1 LGYQIISILLYSLQN
16 ITNKTFARR
25 FPSKLTGILL
35 LDALAMS
42 LVALILALAGRARAL
57 DPNVLLLAIAFGVI
71 YILTIVTLQAALAAG
86 PMGATIL
93 LNNIYIVFPVI
104 YSILFFDETATVPKI
119 IGFICMMVVTFLS
132 APRDKKLKQNQQAL
146 SLRWFLLTCATT
158 LCNGALTILK
168 RSLSWYHPQVDSAA
182 FTFWGFLIVAI
193 ICWLI
198 VGGLLLKKQ
207 SFKTWTDDPKYLG
220 LCALG
225 VGVATGGGNLFQ
237 LLALR
242 TVPSIVVFPLNA
254 GGLLII
260 LWLYSLIVYKDKV
273 RPSGI
278 IALVIG
284 LIGAIL
290 LSVDI

>member
-1 LGYQIISILLYSLQN
+1 MGFQIISILLYSLQN

-25 FPSKLTGILL
+25 FPSRLTGILL

-57 DPNVLLLAIAFGVI
+57 DPNVLVLAIAFGVI

-104 YSILFFDETATVPKI
+104 YSILFFNETATVPKI
-119 IGFICMMVVTFLS
+119 IGFICMMVVTVLS

-146 SLRWFLLTCATT
+146 SLRWFLLTCSTT
-158 LCNGALTILK
+158 LGNGALTILK
-168 RSLSWYHPQVDSAA
+168 RSLSWYYPAADSAT
-182 FTFWGFLIVAI
+182 FTFWGFLFVAI

-207 SFKTWTDDPKYLG
+207 SFKTWTSDPKHLG

-242 TVPSIVVFPLNA
+242 TVPAIVVFPLNA

-278 IALVIG
+278 VALVVG

-290 LSVDI
+290 LSVDL